1 MTAFIQSSPGLGA
14 RLSALDGWS
23 AGEGPLLHSHLFGQ
37 TIKHLHTALTQ
48 AGLPQNIPSLAQ
60 GLGLSDGKEY
70 GRGAG
75 AVPGEARQAQAPEK
89 VSNLGSH
96 PGLPPRAL
104 ALPQASHLSPGLSS
118 LICEM
123 GRNAHTGGMR

>member
-96 PGLPPRAL
+96 PGLWHCPRPATSL
-104 ALPQASHLSPGLSS
+104 RASVPSS
-118 LICEM
+118 VKWDVMLTQEE
-123 GRNAHTGGMR
+123 